1 MLFGKMSYYYYKDID
16 TIEEFVVLCIIILI
30 MIGIAALID
39 FLRKPQKSESV
50 DIEIS
55 IKIKCDTE
63 KNSSEKNNVK
73 HKTGIAEYATGK
85 MRCVPHRLELPHK
98 RKSG

>member
-1 MLFGKMSYYYYKDID
+1 MMFCRISHHYCNVE
-16 TIEEFVVLCIIILI
+16 TTEEFVVLCIIILI
-30 MIGIAALID
+30 MIGIAALMD
-39 FLRKPQKSESV
+39 FLRKPQKSRSA

-55 IKIKCDTE
+55 IKIKCDSE
-63 KNSSEKNNVK
+63 KLSSEKNNVK

-85 MRCVPHRLELPHK
+85 MRRVPHRLELPHK

>member
-1 MLFGKMSYYYYKDID
+1 MLFCRISHNHINVETPG
-16 TIEEFVVLCIIILI
+16 EFIALCIIILI
-30 MIGIAALID
+30 MVGIAALID
-39 FLRKPQKSESV
+39 FLRKPQKSRSA

-85 MRCVPHRLELPHK
+85 MRRVPHRIELPHK

>member
-1 MLFGKMSYYYYKDID
+1 MLLCRISHHYCNVETTEG
-16 TIEEFVVLCIIILI
+16 FVALCIIILI
-30 MIGIAALID
+30 MAAIAALMD
-39 FLRKPQKSESV
+39 FLRKPKKSESA

-55 IKIKCDTE
+55 IKIKCDSE
-63 KNSSEKNNVK
+63 KLSSEKNNVK

-85 MRCVPHRLELPHK
+85 MRRVPHRLELPHK